1 MKIELESLDLEI
13 TDGIAVISMHAPMS
27 NKMTTLFIEDYI
39 KACTECINVL
49 PKGLIITGGKRFST
63 GADVDQLTESFV
75 SETQTDAEG
84 NVIKVSEG
92 HILNKKIFTS
102 LWNVNFPVISAIGG
116 FCIGSGCEI
125 ALSSHFRVC
134 EANATIGLPESTFGL
149 LPGMGGI
156 ARSSQISGLARALE
170 IVYSGEMYSAEE
182 AYKLGLADIITPKKE
197 SFNTSLKLM
206 DLILGSGEYKKAHKK
221 EYLRKF
227 QEVTIS

>member
-1 MKIELESLDLEI
+1 MKIEFESLDLEI

-27 NKMTTLFIEDYI
+27 NKMTTQFINDYV
-39 KACTECINVL
+39 KACSECINAA

-75 SETQTDAEG
+75 SQTETDSEG
-84 NVIKVSEG
+84 NVLKVPEE

-102 LWNVNFPVISAIGG
+102 LWHAEFPVISAIGG

-197 SFNTSLKLM
+197 SFDTSVKLM
-206 DLILGSGEYKKAHKK
+206 NFILSQGKYNKTYKK

-227 QEVTIS
+227 QEVTG